1 MKLDRHCKEC
11 KVKQAF
17 RHSDDNLNRP
27 IISVIVPAYN
37 VELFILKC
45 IESILSST
53 IKDFEVIA
61 VDDCSTDNTLKIL
74 KSIKDTRLRI
84 ISLQTRNGVSVARNM
99 GIEQANGEYISFVD
113 GDDWV
118 SPFMLERLFKT
129 AKTTNADIVFC
140 NHYSVEDDK
149 TINTCDIKSDLEF
162 VGEVGISKYIR
173 MFLIKGK
180 KEYEPYFPM
189 GQVWGTLYHPR
200 IMCENN
206 LMFIEGMQYKED
218 VIFSLYAAQF
228 ANKIVRLNEPLYY
241 YNKCN
246 QGSLT
251 TAEFKT
257 GTGMPERI
265 EKDIQER
272 YSFLRKNRQ
281 DDEVFKAG
289 YYHWVFKNFYGGFVS
304 ACVTDS
310 SYAKCR
316 KFWKSDLC
324 KDAIQ
329 NIRSNELKPKEKIIY
344 LLLKLHGLPLYY
356 LARKAYKKIRRG

>member
-1 MKLDRHCKEC
+1 M
-11 KVKQAF
+11 
-17 RHSDDNLNRP
+17 NRP

-37 VELFILKC
+37 VESYILKC

-53 IKDFEVIA
+53 FGDIEVI
-61 VDDCSTDNTLKIL
+61 VIDDCSTDNTLKIL
-74 KSIKDTRLRI
+74 RSIKDTRLRI
-84 ISLQTRNGVSVARNM
+84 ISLQTRSGVSVVRNS

-118 SPFMLERLFKT
+118 SPFMLERLFRT
-129 AKTTNADIVFC
+129 AEKSNAEIVFC
-140 NHYSVEDDK
+140 NHYSEYDDK
-149 TINTCDIKSDLEF
+149 TINTCDINRDLEF
-162 VGEVGISKYIR
+162 AGKAGIDQYLR

-180 KEYEPYFPM
+180 KEYEPYFPI
-189 GQVWGTLYHPR
+189 GYVWGILYKADL
-200 IMCENN
+200 ILKNN
-206 LMFIEGMQYKED
+206 IRFVEGFKYKED

-228 ANKIVRLNEPLYY
+228 ANKIVRLNEPLYF
-241 YNKCN
+241 YNKTN
-246 QGSLT
+246 QSSITSSEL
-251 TAEFKT
+251 KR
-257 GTGMPERI
+257 GMSVLI
-265 EKDIQER
+265 EKDIR
-272 YSFLRKNRQ
+272 LRGIFLQKYRQ

-316 KFWKSDLC
+316 EFWKSDLC

-356 LARKAYKKIRRG
+356 FGVKVYMKIRCFLFFG